1 MKKIQNRD
9 EDGFEEDNFS
19 ARSPHISNLSSLKYR
34 TQSKGNNPKNML
46 YIIVAL
52 VIFNFIVYFYWESKH
67 AALLT
72 NPTLPPDSASSN
84 LQADLLS
91 TRGKL

>member
-1 MKKIQNRD
+1 MRKVQNLE

-19 ARSPHISNLSSLKYR
+19 ARSPHVSNLSSLRYR
-34 TQSKGNNPKNML
+34 TQNKGNNPKTML

-52 VIFNFIVYFYWESKH
+52 LIFNFIVYFYWESKH
-67 AALLT
+67 AALLAS
-72 NPTLPPDSASSN
+72 PALPADPPNSN
-84 LQADLLS
+84 LQAQLLS